1 MLNIFQ
7 EKESIIIIQTKIIKN
22 QKLFQIL
29 NEEFFG
35 FLTFFFFLILLKR
48 LFFIKLVVVVVK
60 KLLLNK

>member
-7 EKESIIIIQTKIIKN
+7 EKESIIIIIQTKIIKN

-35 FLTFFFFLILLKR
+35 FLTFFFFLILLKT
-48 LFFIKLVVVVVK
+48 FFIKLVVVVVK